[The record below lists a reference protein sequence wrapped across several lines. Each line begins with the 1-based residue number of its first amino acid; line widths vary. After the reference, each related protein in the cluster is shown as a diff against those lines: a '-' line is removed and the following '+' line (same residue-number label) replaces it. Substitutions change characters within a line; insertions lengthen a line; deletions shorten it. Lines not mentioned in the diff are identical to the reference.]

1 VYAEIFSFRGY
12 DTSKVDD
19 VREEPV
25 HMVQKGSVIVFKTE
39 KTFNEI
45 FDDFALIRGFGLDV
59 DNGFGWFKFHFVW
72 RCIKMTD
79 LLLKF
84 VENWEVTKVSGVVKT
99 EEEKAVVK
107 KKRLE
112 AAISEVWLFWP
123 TMRIAMKN

>member
-1 VYAEIFSFRGY
+1 LDFKGPDGEKPDFGRYMDNNSLKEIWLHSLNVREISSGKSYKIDKVYAEIFSFRGY

-59 DNGFGWFKFHFVW
+59 DNGLAGLNFILVW
-72 RCIKMTD
+72 RCIK
-79 LLLKF
+79 
-84 VENWEVTKVSGVVKT
+84 
-99 EEEKAVVK
+99 
-107 KKRLE
+107 
-112 AAISEVWLFWP
+112 
-123 TMRIAMKN
+123 